1 MDYAIET
8 RGLSRR
14 FGRTEAV
21 VDLTL
26 KVPAGSVFAFIGPNG
41 AGKTTTIKA
50 LMNLIAPSAGS
61 ASVLGVDSR
70 RLGPATLGR
79 IGYVSENQ
87 ELPAWMTIA
96 QLVDYCR
103 PFYPTWDATLAGDLA
118 RQLDL
123 PLDRPIRACSR
134 GMAMKAALLASLA
147 YRPEVL
153 VMDEPFAGLDAL
165 EREEFSTGVLELAG
179 QERPWTVFVSSHDV
193 DEVERLADWI
203 GVINQ
208 GRLVLAE
215 PVASLL
221 ARFRRVEVLVDDG
234 AHVPDGLPPAW
245 LGATAAGRTMQFV
258 DSAYDEADLPA
269 RVRALVPAARDLT
282 AAPMTLRD
290 IFIALARMFRLA
302 ER

>member
-14 FGRTEAV
+14 FGRTDAV
-21 VDLTL
+21 IDLTL
-26 KVPAGSVFAFIGPNG
+26 QVPAGSIFAFVGPNG

-50 LMNLIAPSAGS
+50 LMNLIAPSSGA

-70 RLGPATLGR
+70 RLGPATLAR

-96 QLVDYCR
+96 QLMDYCQ
-103 PFYPTWDATLAGDLA
+103 PFYPTWDAALAGDLA
-118 RQLDL
+118 RQLEL
-123 PLDRPIRACSR
+123 PLGRPIRACSR
-134 GMAMKAALLASLA
+134 GMAMKAALLVSLA
-147 YRPEVL
+147 YRPELL
-153 VMDEPFAGLDAL
+153 VMDEPFAGLDAFV
-165 EREEFSTGVLELAG
+165 REEFSTGVLELAG

-215 PVASLL
+215 PVVSLL
-221 ARFRRVEVLVDDG
+221 ARFRRVEVLVDEV
-234 AHVPDGLPPAW
+234 ARVPDGLPPAW
-245 LGATAAGRTMQFV
+245 LGVKAAGRAVEFV
-258 DSAYDEADLPA
+258 DSAFDETDLRA
-269 RVRALVPAARDLT
+269 RVGALVPEARDLT
-282 AAPMTLRD
+282 VAPMSLRD